1 MFCVEC
7 GSEEPIFRDGV
18 CRKCYLKTHKFTKG
32 PKEIEIPICAHC
44 SSYKYKNTWTSD
56 LFGDVIKRV
65 IKNYFDINRE
75 LRNVDITTEYKE
87 AKENM
92 SCKVYITGFL
102 DNVEINEEHDLLVH
116 LNKTVCDV
124 CSKRFGGYHEAIVQ
138 IRAENRELK
147 KEELEQIG
155 IYIENLVEDLRAK
168 GNRTLFITDIGEEHG
183 GLDFYLSE
191 KGAGLVIAKAIK
203 DQYGGA
209 IKQSSKNIG
218 MRDSKQLYRITYL
231 VRIPSFVKGD
241 FLKIDNSFFLVISV
255 HGNKVKMTNLVSWED
270 STNDIKSIHK
280 VKVIGGKEL
289 IKEMIL
295 VSQTKEEIQVMDPKN
310 YVITIIKKPKIIS
323 FDSDKIKVIRI
334 NEQFFIH
341 PI

>member
-18 CRKCYLKTHKFTKG
+18 CRKCYLKTHTFTKG
-32 PKEIEIPICAHC
+32 PKEIDLPICSHC
-44 SSYKYKNTWTSD
+44 NSYKYKNTWTSD
-56 LFGDVIKRV
+56 LFGDVIRRI
-65 IKNYFDINRE
+65 IKNTFQISKELKKIDI
-75 LRNVDITTEYKE
+75 ITECKE
-87 AKENM
+87 VKENM
-92 SCKVYITGFL
+92 SCKVFISGFL
-102 DNVEINEEHDLLVH
+102 DDVEINEKHELLVRQK
-116 LNKTVCDV
+116 KTVCDV

-147 KEELEQIG
+147 KDELEQIG
-155 IYIENLVEDLRAK
+155 NFVENLVEDLRAK
-168 GNRTLFITDIGEEHG
+168 GNRALFITDISEEHG

-191 KGAGLVIAKAIK
+191 RGVGLVIAKAIK

-218 MRDSKQLYRITYL
+218 MKDSKQLYRITYL
-231 VRIPSFVKGD
+231 VRLPSFVKGD

-255 HGNKVKMTNLVSWED
+255 HGNKVKMINLESWDE
-270 STNDIKSIHK
+270 SINDVKSIHK
-280 VKVIGGKEL
+280 AKKEGGQELVKD
-289 IKEMIL
+289 MIL
-295 VSQTKEEIQVMDPKN
+295 VSQTKEEIQIMDPKN
-310 YVITIIKKPKIIS
+310 YEINIIKKPKVIS
-323 FDSDKIKVIRI
+323 FDSDKVHVIKI

>member
-7 GSEEPIFRDGV
+7 GSEVPIFRDGV
-18 CRKCYLKTHKFTKG
+18 CRKCYLKTHTFTKG
-32 PKEIEIPICAHC
+32 LKEVELPICAHC
-44 SSYKYKNTWTSD
+44 SSYKYKNTWKSD
-56 LFGDVIKRV
+56 LFGDVIRRV
-65 IKNYFDINRE
+65 IKNTFEINRE
-75 LRNVDITTEYKE
+75 LRNVDITTECKE
-87 AKENM
+87 VKENM
-92 SCKVYITGFL
+92 SCKVLITGFL
-102 DNVEINEEHDLLVH
+102 DDVEINEEHQLLVR

-147 KEELEQIG
+147 EEELEQIG
-155 IYIENLVEDLRAK
+155 VYVENLVEDMRAK
-168 GNRTLFITDIGEEHG
+168 GNRALFITDIGEERG

-191 KGAGLVIAKAIK
+191 KGAGLVITKAIK

-218 MRDSKQLYRITYL
+218 MKDGKQLYRITYL
-231 VRIPSFVKGD
+231 VRLPSFVKGD

-255 HGNKVKMTNLVSWED
+255 HGNKVKMTNLESWEE
-270 STNDIKSIHK
+270 SINDVKSIHK
-280 VKVIGGKEL
+280 AKKEGGQKL

-295 VSQTKEEIQVMDPKN
+295 ISQTEEEIQVMDSKN
-310 YVITIIKKPKIIS
+310 YEITIIKKPKVIS
-323 FDSDKIKVIRI
+323 FDSDKVQVIKI

>member
-18 CRKCYLKTHKFTKG
+18 CRKCYLKTHTFTKG

-56 LFGDVIKRV
+56 LFGDVIRRV
-65 IKNYFDINRE
+65 IKNYFEINRE
-75 LRNVDITTEYKE
+75 LRNVDITTKCKE

-92 SCKVYITGFL
+92 YCKVYITGFL
-102 DNVEINEEHDLLVH
+102 DDVEINEEHDLLVH

-155 IYIENLVEDLRAK
+155 IYVENLVEDLRAK
-168 GNRTLFITDIGEEHG
+168 GNRALFITDIGEEHG
-183 GLDFYLSE
+183 GLDYYLSE

-231 VRIPSFVKGD
+231 VRLPSFVKGD

-255 HGNKVKMTNLVSWED
+255 HGNKVKMTNLVSWEE
-270 STNDIKSIHK
+270 TINDIKSIHK
-280 VKVIGGKEL
+280 AKVVGGQEL

-295 VSQTKEEIQVMDPKN
+295 VSQTKEEIQVMDPKK
-310 YVITIIKKPKIIS
+310 YVITIIKKPKII
-323 FDSDKIKVIRI
+323 FFESDKIKVIRI

>member
-7 GSEEPIFRDGV
+7 GNEEPIFRDGV
-18 CRKCYLKTHKFTKG
+18 CRKCYLKTHTFTKG
-32 PKEIEIPICAHC
+32 PKEVEIPICAHC

-56 LFGDVIKRV
+56 LFGDVIRRV
-65 IKNYFDINRE
+65 IKNFFEINRE
-75 LRNVDITTEYKE
+75 LRKVDIATECKE
-87 AKENM
+87 LKENM
-92 SCKVYITGFL
+92 SCKVFITGFL
-102 DNVEINEEHDLLVH
+102 NDVEINEEHDLLVH

-168 GNRTLFITDIGEEHG
+168 GNRALFITDIGEEHG
-183 GLDFYLSE
+183 GLDFFLSE

-203 DQYGGA
+203 DQYGGV

-218 MRDSKQLYRITYL
+218 MRDSKQLYRVTYL
-231 VRIPSFVKGD
+231 VRLPSFVKGD
-241 FLKIDNSFFLVISV
+241 FLKIDNSFFLVNSV
-255 HGNKVKMTNLVSWED
+255 HGNKVKLLNLENWGE
-270 STNDIKSIHK
+270 TIKDIKIIHNLK
-280 VKVIGGKEL
+280 IIGRKEL
-289 IKEMIL
+289 IIEMIL

-310 YVITIIKKPKIIS
+310 YVLTIIKKPKIIS